1 MNVTRNIVENKHNL
15 PFIKFMLGELP
26 PNNFINSIF
35 DQIGFSIGIIIANL
49 FIKNIPRYVSLF
61 FIGLFLS
68 LYSMKF
74 INMYFFYKN
83 NYFNVL
89 QD

>member
-1 MNVTRNIVENKHNL
+1 MFHKIKNKYNF
-15 PFIKFMLGELP
+15 PFMKFMLGEIP

-83 NYFNVL
+83 NYFNAI

>member
-1 MNVTRNIVENKHNL
+1 MFHKIKNKYNL
-15 PFIKFMLGELP
+15 PFIKFMLGEIP
-26 PNNFINSIF
+26 PNNFLNSVF
-35 DQIGFSIGIIIANL
+35 DQIGFASGIIIANL

-68 LYSMKF
+68 VYSMKF

-83 NYFNVL
+83 NYFNAL